1 MPFWKEIT
9 KPFRE
14 VVRVLPIVGPPAAKI
29 IRETARVADQATK
42 PVQEPIK
49 GLVNDVT
56 GARKRENTRLD
67 AEKQRLINES
77 RNRVM
82 AQKVNNAANI
92 REIMTTQINVLRA
105 EIQRAER
112 NNIADAVVGSE
123 ERILNPIFSYEEC
136 KTGQT
141 KELALILA
149 AQQTEDYNFFIE
161 LNPLNEAYLSY
172 IQSNIISINA
182 LCMLSKHN
190 HQGINT
196 SKIELSANVWINI
209 NDAIV
214 GQNFEKVK
222 RIMLAFIQ
230 IEGENAFLGKVRE
243 KTQLHQPLI
252 NAAILRNDHGI
263 VFGELHG
270 GAQPTQVAST
280 SLKRPRPY

>member
-1 MPFWKEIT
+1 MPLLKEIT

-14 VVRVLPIVGPPAAKI
+14 VVKAVPIVGHTAAKI
-29 IRETARVADQATK
+29 IRETARVADQVTK

-77 RNRVM
+77 KNRVM
-82 AQKVNNAANI
+82 AQKANNAANI
-92 REIMTTQINVLRA
+92 REIMATQINVLRA
-105 EIQRAER
+105 EIHRAEKD
-112 NNIADAVVGSE
+112 NIADAAGGKE
-123 ERILNPIFSYEEC
+123 ERILNPIFAYEEC
-136 KTGQT
+136 STGQT
-141 KELALILA
+141 KELALILS

-172 IQSNIISINA
+172 IQSNIISIEV
-182 LCMLSKHN
+182 LRILSEHN
-190 HQGINT
+190 HQSINT

-209 NDAIV
+209 NDAIA

-270 GAQPTQVAST
+270 GTQPTQVAST